1 MTMVDERRVALD
13 RGASVTA
20 RRYGGGLSP
29 LATLVLAHGAGAGQS
44 SEFMVG
50 FATGLASRGLDV
62 VTFNFPFTER
72 GKKLPDP
79 QPVLEACYRAVL
91 ADVVADAAGGSRPL
105 FIGGKSL
112 GGRMASHVA
121 AARDVGDAVT
131 EAWWDRLRGL
141 VFLGYPLHPPGKPQQ
156 VRVSHLPHISHPMLV
171 VQGAKDAFGTAA
183 ELRLFF
189 DVLDAPCGDLHRRA
203 GQPLARGAEA
213 VGPASGRR
221 QRRGPGSDRGV
232 DCGVPRVRHRWAHT
246 AVAVSTAPPA
256 SARPAG

>member
-1 MTMVDERRVALD
+1 MVEEWRVELD
-13 RGASVTA
+13 RGGPVTA
-20 RRYGGGLSP
+20 RRYRGGLSP

-50 FATGLASRGLDV
+50 IAAGLASRGLDV

-72 GKKLPDP
+72 GKRLPDP

-91 ADVVADAAGGSRPL
+91 ADVAANRDGGALPL

-121 AARDVGDAVT
+121 AARDIDEAV
-131 EAWWDRLRGL
+131 AGPWWDLLRGL

-156 VRVSHLPHISHPMLV
+156 VRVSHLPHIIHPMLV
-171 VQGAKDAFGTAA
+171 VQGAKDAFGTPA

-189 DVLDAPCGDLHRRA
+189 DVLPAASEIYTVEQGNHSLEVPKRSGLSQA
-203 GQPLARGAEA
+203 A
-213 VGPASGRR
+213 VFASAQDRIVAWISGRLEAATH
-221 QRRGPGSDRGV
+221 G
-232 DCGVPRVRHRWAHT
+232 A
-246 AVAVSTAPPA
+246 
-256 SARPAG
+256 